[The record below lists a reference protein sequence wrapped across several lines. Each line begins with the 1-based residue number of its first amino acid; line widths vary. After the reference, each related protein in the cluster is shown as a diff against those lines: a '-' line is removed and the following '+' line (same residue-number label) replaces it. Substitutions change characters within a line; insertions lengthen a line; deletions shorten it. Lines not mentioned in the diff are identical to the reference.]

1 LDLRIIQT
9 IVTTTKIISCWKS
22 LGTLHWALAVSVA
35 AHAALL
41 TVRFVD
47 PQRFERLFTETQLEV
62 VLVNAKSDDK
72 PVKAQ
77 ALAQRNLE
85 GGGDVEQGLASSPL
99 PPTAMTSVGES
110 LEEEQRKLEA
120 LQVQQNR
127 MVAQIRHQLAEMSA
141 LALKAQA
148 TETEAAA
155 REEKRRQLLQLLAVI
170 EKRIQEQ
177 NARPKKRYI
186 SPSTREVPYALYY
199 DNLRR
204 KIEDKGTEN
213 FPILAGNKLYGELVM
228 SLTIDRHGRVVNAL
242 VEKSSG
248 NSALDR
254 QALAIAKSAGPF
266 GSFTQGMARN
276 EDIVVISQFRFTR
289 DETLETHLMK
299 Q

>member
-1 LDLRIIQT
+1 
-9 IVTTTKIISCWKS
+9 VSTTNILSYWKS
-22 LGTLHWALAVSVA
+22 LGTLQWTLALSVA

-41 TVRFVD
+41 AVRFVD

-85 GGGDVEQGLASSPL
+85 GGGDVERGLASSPL
-99 PPTAMTSVGES
+99 PPTAVTSVGES
-110 LEEEQRKLEA
+110 IEEEQRKLEA
-120 LQVQQNR
+120 LQVQQTR
-127 MVAQIRHQLAEMSA
+127 MVAQIRHQLAELSSV
-141 LALKAQA
+141 ALKAQA

-199 DNLRR
+199 DKLRR
-204 KIEDKGTEN
+204 KIEEKGTEN

-248 NSALDR
+248 NTALDR